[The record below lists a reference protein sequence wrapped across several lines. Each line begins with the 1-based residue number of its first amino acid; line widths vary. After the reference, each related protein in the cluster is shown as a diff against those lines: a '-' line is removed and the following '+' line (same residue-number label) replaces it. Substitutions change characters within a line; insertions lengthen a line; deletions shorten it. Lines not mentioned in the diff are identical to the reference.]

1 MDLSVHR
8 FSELFTQLGLPS
20 DNDGIQQFLTAHAP
34 LPDSIAL
41 AEAPFWTPSQAAF
54 LGEEITRDAD
64 WAELVDQLD
73 ASLRARPLTAH
84 ERRLSVIAAST

>member
-1 MDLSVHR
+1 MDSSVHR
-8 FSELFTQLGLPS
+8 FTELFTQLGLPS
-20 DNDGIQQFLTAHAP
+20 DKDGIRQFLAAHTP
-34 LPDSIAL
+34 LPDSTAL

-54 LGEEITRDAD
+54 LREEIVSDAD

-84 ERRLSVIAAST
+84 ERRLSVIAAPK